1 MMRVLDHIRARL
13 LAPVLEAEAALER
26 PAPLAPSYDELRR
39 TEWSPRF
46 EALVRNRLVVGAIRY
61 GSRNARMARPYDT
74 VGSMIRR
81 LEAFRET
88 GNAEA
93 LVDVAALC
101 LLTFESE
108 AHPAFHFEAVDD
120 SEHVE
125 VLR

>member
-1 MMRVLDHIRARL
+1 MMRVNDHIRARL
-13 LAPVLEAEAALER
+13 LAAAFG
-26 PAPLAPSYDELRR
+26 PQPSPPAPSYDELRR

-46 EALVRNRLVVGAIRY
+46 EALVRNRLVLGALRY
-61 GSRNARMARPYDT
+61 GSRNAKMVRPYDT

-81 LEAFRET
+81 LESFRAT

-120 SEHVE
+120 GEHVE
-125 VLR
+125 VLA